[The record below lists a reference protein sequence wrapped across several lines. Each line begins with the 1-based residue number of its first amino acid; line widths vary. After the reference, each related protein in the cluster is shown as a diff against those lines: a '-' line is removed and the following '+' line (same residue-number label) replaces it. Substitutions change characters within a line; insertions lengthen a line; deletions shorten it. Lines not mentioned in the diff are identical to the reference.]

1 MRFWLHL
8 GIQALCLTALVTA
21 GATARAADTI
31 SLSLNIKDG
40 ATISDIVRVK
50 AEAYYSQGI
59 NKVDFLVDNQLRHT
73 DSSVPYTFDWN
84 TLDDSEGPHTLTAVA
99 TDVNG
104 NTKSVT
110 IHVVINNE
118 LGKGAAYY
126 ADLTV
131 AGIKANNL
139 PAAENMARRALKID
153 PTNLKVKSAL
163 ASLDEANHEYG
174 KALDE
179 LKGAAI
185 PSDDYKTKRQ
195 LASLYIMAGRTASS
209 TSDFLSN
216 AQTALDLEKQ
226 ALQTEVNS
234 ALHSPNAQS
243 AEGQMAVGDAYF
255 YSQQYDKAVQ
265 IYEQCADRSQAPL
278 PCVNRLVLANYRDGH
293 LRAATYRLDQLRR
306 DKREDTV
313 TKAIRGMVLIYQH
326 DFKGA
331 LQEVAAGAADN
342 NLASIMISAYAH
354 SATGKADLAEK
365 EAKQAAALAPNL
377 PEVQYLLSLT
387 AQGSLDS
394 RDAFFKAVAADPSF
408 ASAYAMRGFQTL
420 LAGGH
425 ESLQPAM
432 QFFNFAL
439 KIEPINQYALIG
451 KAIDD
456 LMLKQYDDAGSTL
469 DQLLKLNPNAP
480 DSWVVDAAYDL
491 YSNQS
496 SLYTQKAM
504 EKAFKL
510 DPNYWGDTFV
520 PHLFDLAKRVYVYR
534 ALPILTPNSLY
545 PPAAS
550 PVPLSA
556 PNQQNGS
563 GN

>member
-8 GIQALCLTALVTA
+8 GIQALCITALVA
-21 GATARAADTI
+21 MGAAVLAADTI
-31 SLSLNIKDG
+31 SLSLNLKDG

-73 DSSVPYTFDWN
+73 DSSVPYTFNWN
-84 TLDDSEGPHTLTAVA
+84 TLDDSEGSHTLTAVA

-110 IHVVINNE
+110 VHVVINNE

-131 AGIKANNL
+131 ADIKADNL
-139 PAAENMARRALKID
+139 TAAENMARRALKID

-163 ASLDEANHEYG
+163 ASLYEANHEYSR
-174 KALDE
+174 ALNE
-179 LKGAAI
+179 LKDAAI
-185 PSDDYKTKRQ
+185 PADDYKTQRQ
-195 LASLYIMAGRTASS
+195 LASLYIMAGRNASS
-209 TSDFLSN
+209 TGDLLSY
-216 AQTALDLEKQ
+216 AQSALNIEKQ
-226 ALQTEVNS
+226 ALQIEVNK
-234 ALHSPNAQS
+234 ARHSPNAQS
-243 AEGQMAVGDAYF
+243 DEGQMAIGDAYF
-255 YSQQYDKAVQ
+255 NSQQFDKAVQ

-278 PCVNRLVLANYRDGH
+278 PCVNRLILANYRDGH
-293 LRAATYRLDQLRR
+293 PRAAIYRLDQLRR

-331 LQEVAAGAADN
+331 LQEVAAGVADN
-342 NLASIMISAYAH
+342 NLASIMVSAYAH
-354 SATGKADLAEK
+354 SATGKAALAEN

-387 AQGSLDS
+387 AHGSLDS
-394 RDAFFKAVAADPSF
+394 RNAFFKAVASDPNF
-408 ASAYAMRGFQTL
+408 ASAYVMRGFQTL
-420 LAGGH
+420 LSGGQ

-439 KIEPINQYALIG
+439 KIEPTNQYALIG
-451 KAIDD
+451 KAVDD
-456 LMLKQYDDAGSTL
+456 LMSKQYDDAGSVLT
-469 DQLLKLNPNAP
+469 QLLKLNPDAP
-480 DSWVVDAAYDL
+480 DTWVVDAAYDL
-491 YSNQS
+491 YSDQS

-510 DPNYWGDTFV
+510 DPTYWGDTFV
-520 PHLFDLAKRVYVYR
+520 PHLYDLAKRVYVYR

-545 PPAAS
+545 PPAPAQA
-550 PVPLSA
+550 A
-556 PNQQNGS
+556 PAATNHQNGS